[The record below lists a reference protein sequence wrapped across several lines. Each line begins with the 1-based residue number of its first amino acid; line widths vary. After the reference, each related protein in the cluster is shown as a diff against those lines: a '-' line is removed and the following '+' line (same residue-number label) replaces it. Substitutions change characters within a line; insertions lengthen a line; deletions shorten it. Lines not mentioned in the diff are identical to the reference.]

1 MKATFNLFTLK
12 GAKIGIHWTF
22 ILLISWILVAD
33 GLTGKTPV
41 ESLWKVTAVMA
52 AFTSVILHEL
62 GHMFAARY
70 YGIPVKEIL
79 LLPIGGMT
87 RLKRQPETPGQ
98 EIMISLSGPLVN
110 LIIAFA
116 LIPFLSGH
124 TPLWKSV
131 PFFLSIDRLNFIF
144 FLHAVNVLLGVINLI
159 PAFPMD
165 GGRVL
170 RGMIEL
176 FTTPLKAT
184 NIAVWVSRAVSLLF
198 LISGM
203 INANLLLVIAGV
215 VLMLQGTM
223 EKHNALVQDALKEI
237 TLRDILVTDYRTI
250 SSSLTLRE
258 ALPSLTDYRQP
269 YFVITTNERPVGV
282 IDRGSLIRNL
292 DKKHIDHPVED
303 LITGDHTSFDIGMPA
318 LSVWENLPP
327 ETDMI
332 VPVTSNGDLVGVISR
347 DAIIEYLALH
357 RHSRAVQEVFS

>member
-22 ILLISWILVAD
+22 ILLISWILIAD

-52 AFTSVILHEL
+52 AFASIILHEL

-87 RLKRQPETPGQ
+87 HLKRQPETPGQ

-110 LIIAFA
+110 LVIALG
-116 LIPFLSGH
+116 LIPFLAGH
-124 TPLWKSV
+124 TPVWKTV

-144 FLHAVNVLLGVINLI
+144 FLHTVNVLLGVINLI

-165 GGRVL
+165 GGRIL
-170 RGMIEL
+170 RGMMEL

-184 NIAVWVSRAVSLLF
+184 NIAVWVSRLVSLLF
-198 LISGM
+198 LISGLV
-203 INANLLLVIAGV
+203 NANLLLVIGGV

-223 EKHNALVQDALKEI
+223 EKHNALVKDALKGL
-237 TLRDILVTDYRTI
+237 TLRDILVTDYHTLP
-250 SSSLTLRE
+250 SSLTLRD

-269 YFVITTNERPVGV
+269 YFVVTANESPVGV
-282 IDRGSLIRNL
+282 IDRGTLIRSL
-292 DKKHIDHPVED
+292 DRKHIDHPVKD
-303 LITGDHTSFDIGMPA
+303 LITEEHPSFDIRMPA
-318 LSVWENLPP
+318 LSAWENLPP
-327 ETDMI
+327 ETEMI
-332 VPVTSNGDLVGVISR
+332 IPVISNGNLVGVISR
-347 DAIIEYLALH
+347 DAIIEYLAVH
-357 RHSRAVQEVFS
+357 RHSNAIQEVFN